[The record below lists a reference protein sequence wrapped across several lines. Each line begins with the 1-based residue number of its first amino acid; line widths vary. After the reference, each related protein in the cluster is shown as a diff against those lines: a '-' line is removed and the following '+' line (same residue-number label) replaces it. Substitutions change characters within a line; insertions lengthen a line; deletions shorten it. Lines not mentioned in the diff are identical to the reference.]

1 MGQRGNQIVGGNR
14 SAEWATREVR
24 RHQYRPCGQRTIDGE
39 MEMWGVGTEKNG
51 GGHCT
56 LYGRL
61 PLGQL
66 WWWHLRLEEV
76 EEVEEEKGKE
86 QW

>member
-1 MGQRGNQIVGGNR
+1 MVWGDR
-14 SAEWATREVR
+14 SAEWATRDER
-24 RHQYRPCGQRTIDGE
+24 RHRILPYGRRTIDGE
-39 MEMWGVGTEKNG
+39 MDGWWVGTEKSG
-51 GGHCT
+51 GGSYT

>member
-1 MGQRGNQIVGGNR
+1 
-14 SAEWATREVR
+14 
-24 RHQYRPCGQRTIDGE
+24 
-39 MEMWGVGTEKNG
+39 MWGVGTEKNG

>member
-1 MGQRGNQIVGGNR
+1 MGRRGNQIVGGNR

-24 RHQYRPCGQRTIDGE
+24 RHQNRPYGQRTIDGE

-51 GGHCT
+51 GGYCT

-76 EEVEEEKGKE
+76 EEVEEERGKE

>member
-1 MGQRGNQIVGGNR
+1 
-14 SAEWATREVR
+14 
-24 RHQYRPCGQRTIDGE
+24 

-51 GGHCT
+51 GGYCT

-76 EEVEEEKGKE
+76 EEVEEERGKE